1 MCGETSLSHKRASLT
16 ADVVVVGAGPAG
28 CSAAWDLCVHG
39 LRVLLLDRT
48 EFPRKKTCAGGLTVK
63 AVRALRYSI
72 APVIQRSLCSLSV
85 SCRMRHPKRFKINDP
100 ICHMVERSAF
110 DDFCLKKTVAA
121 GAHFAVVKRIDKIV
135 ESGRRVALVADG
147 RMIRA
152 RFLIGAD
159 GAYSRVR
166 RLTGRFARFRPG
178 FAVEGLV
185 DRAPPSDLDM
195 GFDFSRVAGGY
206 GWVFPKAE
214 HINIGLYTL
223 RSDVRITRQ
232 DLVDYADRRIG
243 GPAPTRITG
252 FPLGMGGWRYR
263 PGRGRV
269 LLVGDAAGL
278 VDPLLGEGL
287 YHAITSGQKAASAVA
302 DAMDT
307 GRDACATYAKGL
319 MPIQRDLI
327 FAQAASAAFYRL
339 PGMGHL
345 LLVSPPAR
353 TALITGFSMG
363 LSMLDIFR
371 HAYRFWFGLP
381 VPASRKP
388 NYF

>member
-1 MCGETSLSHKRASLT
+1 MCSEPSSKPKAASLT
-16 ADVVVVGAGPAG
+16 ADVVIVGAGPSG
-28 CSAAWDLCVHG
+28 CSAAWDLTVDG
-39 LRVLLLDRT
+39 LQVLLLDRT

-72 APVIQRSLCSLSV
+72 APVIQKSVCNLSV
-85 SCRMRHPKRFKINDP
+85 SCRMRHPNLLKSNDP

-110 DDFCLKKTVAA
+110 DYFCLKKTVAA
-121 GAHFAVVKRIDKIV
+121 GVRFAVVKRIDKIV
-135 ESGRRVALVADG
+135 ESDRSVSLVTDG
-147 RMIRA
+147 GMIRA

-159 GAYSRVR
+159 GFHSRVR

-185 DRAPPSDLDM
+185 DRAPPNDLNM

-214 HINIGLYTL
+214 HINVGLYTL
-223 RSDVRITRQ
+223 RSDVKITHQ
-232 DLVDYADRRIG
+232 DLVDYAVRRIG
-243 GPAPTRITG
+243 RPVPTRITG
-252 FPLGMGGWRYR
+252 SRLGMGGWRYR

-287 YHAITSGQKAASAVA
+287 YHAISSGQAAASAIV

-307 GRDACATYAKGL
+307 GRDACKAYAKGL
-319 MPIQRDLI
+319 MPIQRDLLFTQI
-327 FAQAASAAFYRL
+327 TAAVFYRM
-339 PGMGHL
+339 PRIGHL

-353 TALITGFSMG
+353 IALMTGFSQG
-363 LSMLDIFR
+363 LPLLDIFR
-371 HAYRFWFGLP
+371 HGYRFWLGLP
-381 VPASRKP
+381 VPASRKQ